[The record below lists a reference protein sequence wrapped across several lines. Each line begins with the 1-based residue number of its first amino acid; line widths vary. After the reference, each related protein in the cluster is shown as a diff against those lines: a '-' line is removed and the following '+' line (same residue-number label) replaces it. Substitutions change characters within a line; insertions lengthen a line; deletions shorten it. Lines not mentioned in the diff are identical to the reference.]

1 MKHSHWKQKKKKR
14 FEGLDNENANQNNSA
29 QSEGNAQQN
38 DTDAQQTQITTT
50 KSGPLI
56 ASRNG
61 GIQYAIAIS
70 IFLLGVFLI
79 VLAWAIPTMTT
90 QTSIVFT
97 VIGFLVLLLGM
108 MHIIAIPTMF
118 A

>member
-1 MKHSHWKQKKKKR
+1 MKYKRRYGGDDDGAPLAEPQNEPQKL
-14 FEGLDNENANQNNSA
+14 EQPQEPEQPAVVQV
-29 QSEGNAQQN
+29 
-38 DTDAQQTQITTT
+38 TTE

-61 GIQYAIAIS
+61 AIQYAIAIS
-70 IFLLGVFLI
+70 IFLLGVLLI
-79 VLAWAIPTMTT
+79 VLAWAIPSMTT
-90 QTSIVFT
+90 QNSIIFT
-97 VIGFLVLLLGM
+97 VIGFLIFLLGM